1 MSDDILDKD
10 DPYRP
15 IMFTRNY
22 FDEPTK
28 VQPYWIKSIYVKNM
42 VGVGRPDGTA
52 LIDVLGKPAITGPN
66 GYGKSLLFKLVNAVL
81 EIAYGHST
89 ISLETLIG
97 LDLPAQHLFDIVTVT
112 TVDDNVYS
120 LNAVDWST
128 GSFVFY
134 CNETEYYI
142 TQCRLDETAVR
153 NPPKTACEF
162 LPTGRVAEP
171 IKFICELA
179 ANIDHNID
187 YGFLNKWY
195 NLMIQGIDI
204 ESTPEKALKRYV
216 DIPVA
221 AGCREVGRWIA
232 DRKLSFGEVELLM
245 QLMAMSS
252 GCKIVLVDAAEI
264 GLHLSAQLSY
274 MYLLSWMYQ
283 NGVQVLFTTH
293 SPQMFDMNFSNSN
306 DLFDVF
312 GRAE

>member
-66 GYGKSLLFKLVNAVL
+66 GYGKSLLLKLVNAVL

-120 LNAVDWST
+120 LHAVDWST

-179 ANIDHNID
+179 AHIDHNID

-195 NLMIQGIDI
+195 NLMIRGE
-204 ESTPEKALKRYV
+204 ESSTESANRYNN
-216 DIPVA
+216 IPCDNA
-221 AGCREVGRWIA
+221 RECGKWLL
-232 DRKLSFGEVELLM
+232 DNHLSFGEVELLM

-264 GLHLSAQLSY
+264 GLHLSAQVSY
-274 MYLLSWMYQ
+274 MNLLSWMYQ

-293 SPQMFDMNFSNSN
+293 SPQMFDLNFSNSN

>member
-22 FDEPTK
+22 FDKPTK

-66 GYGKSLLFKLVNAVL
+66 GYGKSLLLKLVNAVMEL
-81 EIAYGHST
+81 ANGSVPVA
-89 ISLETLIG
+89 LKTLYIG
-97 LDLPAQHLFDIVTVT
+97 IEPPYEHLFDVITVT

-120 LNAVDWST
+120 LKEIDSTT
-128 GSFVFY
+128 GSYEFSHNDTTYVIHNGVMDCMVPERY
-134 CNETEYYI
+134 ETSGCYF
-142 TQCRLDETAVR
+142 LSTA
-153 NPPKTACEF
+153 
-162 LPTGRVAEP
+162 RVASP
-171 IKFICELA
+171 TTYIDGLSELT
-179 ANIDHNID
+179 ID
-187 YGFLNKWY
+187 YDFLTKWY
-195 NLMIQGIDI
+195 NLMMQGIDI

-264 GLHLSAQLSY
+264 GLHLSAQVSY
-274 MYLLSWMYQ
+274 MNLLSWMYQ

-293 SPQMFDMNFSNSN
+293 SPQMFDLNFSNSN